1 MSPRAA
7 TPVTPPRPPRI
18 PAAGSSATHHHSS
31 STLSSCRLLDCT
43 PWAQA
48 AASRLRLLL
57 RLLPPAATRRP
68 DKRAEGDGR
77 RGSPRSKGS
86 PERDGGGCR
95 EDRRAQSGVGSGA
108 DARHSAGVGL
118 RAARLRGGSDH
129 CGCAEGAAQLRS
141 GGVTGPEWTP
151 PARATAVL
159 SVSIHSQSGGSHKRT
174 LAPCSE
180 TRTRSSEVHPS
191 ILCAVVAP
199 GPSLRT
205 TRLLKRIPGCLDP
218 SARAHAAPL
227 PHRRDAPARARH
239 VPRGPRGASAC
250 ELPRAA
256 PRLPGGPIFPR
267 VSILVFSL
275 IDS

>member
-1 MSPRAA
+1 MGRSSQAASFVQSGPGCRLGFLGDRSEAVNPKPACAREEDPRGAKAGVPEPSPLGRPCRCLPRAA

-77 RGSPRSKGS
+77 RGSPQSKGS

-118 RAARLRGGSDH
+118 RAAGLRGGSDH
-129 CGCAEGAAQLRS
+129 CGCAEGQPSYGREERPGRS
-141 GGVTGPEWTP
+141 GCHQPGRQQSSQVVFT
-151 PARATAVL
+151 
-159 SVSIHSQSGGSHKRT
+159 HSLEVRTSG
-174 LAPCSE
+174 L
-180 TRTRSSEVHPS
+180 
-191 ILCAVVAP
+191 
-199 GPSLRT
+199 
-205 TRLLKRIPGCLDP
+205 
-218 SARAHAAPL
+218 
-227 PHRRDAPARARH
+227 
-239 VPRGPRGASAC
+239 
-250 ELPRAA
+250 
-256 PRLPGGPIFPR
+256 
-267 VSILVFSL
+267 
-275 IDS
+275 